1 MMDNTK
7 FWWYV
12 ARSSGM
18 VALAVLMVTIVWGAL
33 LSGRLVNKRGAPRW
47 LTDLHRYLGGLSC
60 AVTALH
66 LAALVADSYSY
77 FGWVEILVPF
87 GSSWK
92 PGAVAW
98 GVVAM
103 YILAVV
109 EVTSLYQ
116 RRISRKV
123 WRAVHMSSY
132 GSFWM
137 AVIHGATAG
146 TDASTTWYR
155 IGVAVGVIATTWAVV
170 ARILGRATG
179 STRRTR
185 RPAAVR

>member
-1 MMDNTK
+1 MDDTT

-18 VALAVLMVTIVWGAL
+18 VALVVLMATVVWGAL
-33 LSGRLVNKRGAPRW
+33 LSGRLVNRPGAPRW

-60 AVTALH
+60 AITALH
-66 LAALVADSYSY
+66 LAALVADSYSH
-77 FGWVEILVPF
+77 FAWVEILVPF

-92 PGAVAW
+92 SGAVAW

-103 YILAVV
+103 YIVVIV
-109 EVTSLYQ
+109 EVTSVYQ

-123 WRAVHMSSY
+123 WRAIHMSSY

-137 AVIHGATAG
+137 ALIHGATAG
-146 TDASTTWYR
+146 TDASANWYR
-155 IGVAVGVIATTWAVV
+155 IGVLVGVIVTTWAVV
-170 ARILGRATG
+170 ARILGRAG
-179 STRRTR
+179 SPKRRTR
-185 RPAAVR
+185 QSLPVS